1 MLVYTFRR
9 NIKEILA
16 VGSVSWKKQP
26 NCTFRGLMEDGAQDV
41 LKFLL
46 HCDKN
51 NQNVVFVKNEG
62 TAVILA
68 ALKANCQAGS
78 TDRERKDGQQRGE

>member
-1 MLVYTFRR
+1 MGNKWGTFLG
-9 NIKEILA
+9 ICSL
-16 VGSVSWKKQP
+16 
-26 NCTFRGLMEDGAQDV
+26 FFDV

-78 TDRERKDGQQRGE
+78 TDRERRDGQQRGESGRERGGI